1 MLKVGLTGGI
11 GSGKTTVAKVF
22 EILGIPVY
30 YADEAARHLMNEDE
44 SLKQKIQSVFGKDI
58 YDNGALD
65 RKRLAALVF
74 NDPEKL
80 ASLNSIVHPATIE
93 DAENWVALRS
103 TDANGAPAYIIKEAA
118 LLFESNAH
126 KHLNYVIGVYAPTL
140 VRIQRVM
147 QRDNTNRE
155 AVMARMS
162 NQLDE
167 EQKMQRC
174 NFVVN
179 NDEQQLLLPQ
189 VLALHEQLLTLAN
202 KI

>member
-1 MLKVGLTGGI
+1 MLRVGLTGGI

-44 SLKQKIQSVFGKDI
+44 SLKQKIQSVFGKEI
-58 YDNGALD
+58 YENGTLD
-65 RKRLAALVF
+65 RKRLAVLVF

-93 DAENWVALRS
+93 DAENWVTQRS
-103 TDANGAPAYIIKEAA
+103 TDATGAPAYIIKEAA

-126 KHLNYVIGVYAPTL
+126 KRLDYVIGVYAPTPL
-140 VRIQRVM
+140 RIQRVM
-147 QRDNTNRE
+147 QRDKTNRE
-155 AVMARMS
+155 AVIARMS
-162 NQLDE
+162 NQLE
-167 EQKMQRC
+167 EEKKMQRC

-179 NDEQQLLLPQ
+179 NDELQLLLPQ
-189 VLALHEQLLTLAN
+189 VLALHEQLLILAN
-202 KI
+202 KN